1 MQLGTFLLSA
11 LTVPSIL
18 LLAVMES
25 WARVYIFLVNV
36 KNNILCYLLPLGLDY
51 TVQ

>member
-25 WARVYIFLVNV
+25 WARVYIFLVN
-36 KNNILCYLLPLGLDY
+36 NIFCYLLPLGLDY

>member
-1 MQLGTFLLSA
+1 MLLGLLSA

-25 WARVYIFLVNV
+25 WARAYI
-36 KNNILCYLLPLGLDY
+36 CEE
-51 TVQ
+51 